1 MDVTLLNKKELS
13 LYKKDKSN
21 NCYIEKYQDNYFLIK
36 YRESYSTPKEFEL
49 SIEKTLI
56 INFDKIPQFKNI
68 FKERDKSKDLEIKDL
83 QMN

>member
-1 MDVTLLNKKELS
+1 MWK
-13 LYKKDKSN
+13 
-21 NCYIEKYQDNYFLIK
+21 KYQDNYFLIK

-49 SIEKTLI
+49 GIEKTLI

-68 FKERDKSKDLEIKDL
+68 FKERDVTKDLEIKDL